1 MRCRF
6 TSTKDEAAYVDQG
19 FIYYVRNSTVGR
31 IQVLHKISTAAAVLV
46 LTTAAAEQQ
55 SNYIIIIII
64 IISAVTTCT

>member
-31 IQVLHKISTAAAVLV
+31 IQVLHKISTAAAAAVLV

-55 SNYIIIIII
+55 SNYIIIII
-64 IISAVTTCT
+64 SAVTTCT